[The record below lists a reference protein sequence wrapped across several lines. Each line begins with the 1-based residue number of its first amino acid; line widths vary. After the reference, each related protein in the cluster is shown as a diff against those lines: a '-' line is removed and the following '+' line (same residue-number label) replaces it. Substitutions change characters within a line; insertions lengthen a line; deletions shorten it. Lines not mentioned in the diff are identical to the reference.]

1 MMVAETARAGANGGS
16 ALVVSIRG
24 FVARVTL
31 NRPERSN
38 ALDRAL
44 LLALKRAF
52 SGLRRAPG
60 VRVVVLSGAGRSF
73 CSGVDIS
80 EEGRREFYKAPQQI
94 ERLYQENGQEVVRGL
109 QFLPQVTIAEVNGP
123 AIGWGTCLAT
133 ACDFRVVSA
142 EAFFRIPE
150 IGLGMYYDVGCLYGL
165 LSLVGPAQAKRMT
178 MTGEDIGAAEALSM
192 GLADRVVS
200 PADLSAETLRL
211 ATSLGVRDSAA
222 LRIVKRQ
229 MCAATAAAKRHLGL
243 MELELTTAYYGS
255 NSDGIEGLAARKE
268 ARSPVFARESE
279 DIGSGR
285 KRDRK

>member
-1 MMVAETARAGANGGS
+1 M
-16 ALVVSIRG
+16 VVSIEG
-24 FVARVTL
+24 FVAHVIL
-31 NRPERSN
+31 NRPERRN
-38 ALDRAL
+38 ALDRVL

-52 SGLRRAPG
+52 SDLRQAPG

-80 EEGRREFYKAPQQI
+80 EEGRREFYEPPQQI

-109 QFLPQVTIAEVNGP
+109 QSLPQVTIAEVNGP
-123 AIGWGTCLAT
+123 AIGWGVCLAT

-165 LSLVGPAQAKRMT
+165 LSLVGPAQAKRMI
-178 MTGEDIGAAEALSM
+178 MMGEDIGAAEARSM
-192 GLADRVVS
+192 GLADRVAS
-200 PADLSAETLRL
+200 LAGLPAETLRL
-211 ATSLGVRDSAA
+211 ATSLGMRDSAA

-229 MCAATAAAKRHLGL
+229 MCAATVAAKRHLGL

-255 NSDGIEGLAARKE
+255 NSDGIEGLAARRE
-268 ARSPVFARESE
+268 ARSPAFASESGVSE
-279 DIGSGR
+279 ADGEGIAI
-285 KRDRK
+285 